1 MVEKKLVYTVAE
13 CAEILSISKH
23 LVYEDIRIGRLKV
36 VRFGRRILVPHRSLY
51 QRLGIPE
58 EGELMKIDS
67 PTG

>member
-13 CAEILSISKH
+13 CAEILSISKY
-23 LVYEDIRIGRLKV
+23 LVYEDIRIGRLQV